1 MPLDYAKVPDRSPD
15 IPNSRH
21 MTPGFTQTAWSR
33 LLVGTL
39 AQSAIEHA
47 VVCPGSRSTP
57 VVAALLG
64 QKSIKIHSAIDERS
78 AGYLGLGLARGSSSP
93 VLLVCTSGTAA
104 ANLLPAI
111 VEANLSGVPLVVL
124 TADRPLELQFA
135 HAPQTI
141 DQTQLYGHQVRRFVE
156 LGEGPNNERA
166 LRGFRRLLLDAVQSA
181 IAPHPG
187 PVHLNFRA
195 RKPLEPTEPK
205 DADDRSLDDA
215 VRALVDEAHCWVAP
229 GEVLCNRA
237 NLEPIAATCARNR
250 RGLILCGFDAQSP
263 VLDPEALAH
272 FARVTGFPVW
282 LDPSHPLRWQQS
294 ATLAAQVIHCAD
306 LLWQFD
312 DFTVDFRPHLV
323 VQIGPPMTS
332 GHVERWLNQVG
343 AECHIVLSRDGWP
356 DPTGKATHLAIGDP
370 SKLLSSIAECI
381 DEMRGGLLGE
391 RPWILDWRTID
402 TRAEALLASWFTAR
416 AAREFGELSLIRAAL
431 VACPPCTQLVLGNS
445 LPIREAATALPAVDR
460 DVRVFANRGAN
471 GIDGLV
477 STAVG
482 VALAR
487 PLPTLVL
494 VGDISFVHD
503 LGALWSVRSLE
514 SPFVIVVI
522 DNHGGRIFEQLPVG
536 DSMAAAQLEAWTT
549 PHALELWAAGLLFGI
564 ETTRPTN
571 LAALTDAVT
580 QALRRPEPTLI
591 HVTCDPNSARL
602 DLQALKQFLLE
613 KLFA

>member
-1 MPLDYAKVPDRSPD
+1 
-15 IPNSRH
+15 
-21 MTPGFTQTAWSR
+21 MTPGFKQTAWSH

-39 AQSAIEHA
+39 AQSSIEHA

-64 QKSIKIHSAIDERS
+64 QNSIKIHCAIDERS
-78 AGYLGLGLARGSSSP
+78 AGFLGLGLARGSASP

-111 VEANLSGVPLVVL
+111 VESNLSGVPLVVL

-166 LRGFRRLLLDAVQSA
+166 LRSFRRLLLDAVRSA

-195 RKPLEPTEPK
+195 RKPLEPLEPK
-205 DADDRSLDDA
+205 DDDDRLLDTA
-215 VRALVDEAHCWVAP
+215 VRSLVDETCCWVALA
-229 GEVLCNRA
+229 ESLSNRV
-237 NLEPIAATCARNR
+237 NLEPIAAMCSKNR
-250 RGLILCGFDAQSP
+250 RGLIMCGFDAQSP
-263 VLDPEALAH
+263 ALDPEALAH
-272 FARVTGFPVW
+272 FARVTGFPIW
-282 LDPSHPLRWQQS
+282 LDPSHPLRWQQP
-294 ATLAAQVIHCAD
+294 AALAAQVIHCAD
-306 LLWQFD
+306 LLWQLD
-312 DFTVDFRPHLV
+312 DFNIEFRPHLV
-323 VQIGPPMTS
+323 VQIGSPMTS
-332 GHVERWLNQVG
+332 GHVETWLNQVG
-343 AECHIVLSRDGWP
+343 AENHVIFSRDGWP
-356 DPTGKATHLAIGDP
+356 DPAGKATHLAIGDP
-370 SKLLSSIAECI
+370 SKLLSSVAARI

-391 RPWILDWRTID
+391 RAWFLDWRKVD
-402 TRAEALLASWFTAR
+402 TRAEGFLDRWFADR
-416 AAREFGELSLIRAAL
+416 VDQEAGELSLVRAAL
-431 VACPPCTQLVLGNS
+431 AACGPCTQLVLGNS
-445 LPIREAATALPAVDR
+445 LPIREAATALPAVER
-460 DVRVFANRGAN
+460 DLRVFANRGAN

-503 LGALWSVRSLE
+503 LGALWSVRSME

-522 DNHGGRIFEQLPVG
+522 DNHGGRIFEQLPVR
-536 DSMAAAQLEAWTT
+536 DSIAAAHLEAWTT
-549 PHALELWAAGLLFGI
+549 PHSLELWAAGLLFGI
-564 ETTRPTN
+564 ETSRPTN
-571 LAALTDAVT
+571 VTALANTVS

-602 DLQALKQFLLE
+602 DLEALKQFLSE
-613 KLFA
+613 RLFG